1 MKKTILNVL
10 LFLLLAALPL
20 TLISCG
26 EDADKENEATETET
40 ETTAEVDD
48 EEGWSPAWR
57 P

>member
-1 MKKTILNVL
+1 MKKTILNIL
-10 LFLLLAALPL
+10 LCLLLAALPL

-26 EDADKENEATETET
+26 EDADKENEITETES
-40 ETTAEVDD
+40 ETTAEIDD